1 MEEKINNSTGRLMR
15 IVLTGSECTGKST
28 LAADLALH
36 YSTVYVPEYARS
48 YVEGLKQPYCYDD
61 VVHIAETQIKE
72 VAEYSRF
79 ANKFL
84 FLDTYLII
92 TKIWLKVVF
101 GYYPQWIDQELRN
114 EKIDLY
120 LLCNTDI
127 PWVKDTVR
135 ENGGEMREK
144 LHGMY
149 LDELLENGLNFEI
162 INGIGPQRLQNA
174 IHAVD
179 LYMESHQG
187 KLL

>member
-1 MEEKINNSTGRLMR
+1 MEEKIINPTGRLIR

-36 YSTVYVPEYARS
+36 YNTVYVPEYARS
-48 YVEGLKQPYCYDD
+48 YVEGLKRPYCYND
-61 VVHIAETQIKE
+61 VVHIAETQVKE
-72 VAEYSRF
+72 VEEYSRY
-79 ANKFL
+79 ANRFL

-92 TKIWLKVVF
+92 TKIWFKVVF
-101 GYYPQWIDQELRN
+101 GHYPQWIDLELLN

-120 LLCNTDI
+120 LLCNNDI
-127 PWVKDTVR
+127 QWIKDPVR

-144 LHGMY
+144 LHKMY
-149 LDELLENGLNFEI
+149 LDELTVNGLNYEV
-162 INGIGPQRLQNA
+162 INGRGPQRLQNA

-179 LYMESHQG
+179 LYLMSHKN